1 MYLSV
6 LGCIN
11 MSSVCWFARAG
22 VESLSWR
29 ELEWRGEP
37 GGVTYKSR
45 ESQACNVLLHDV
57 VGAICMVV
65 VYCSSNIIQ

>member
-6 LGCIN
+6 LWDVLIVECLPELE
-11 MSSVCWFARAG
+11 WRAG
-22 VESLSWR
+22 ES
-29 ELEWRGEP
+29 WRGEP

-65 VYCSSNIIQ
+65 VYCSSNILQ